1 MKKIP
6 TLLLAA
12 TLALPLGL
20 RAADT
25 DADNTAKNTRDRSG
39 ETLTPIDQSNDPA
52 DIKLTTDIR
61 QMLVKDGSLS
71 NAAKNCKVITTA
83 GGKVT
88 LRGPVASQ
96 AEKEA
101 VAAHATHAGAS
112 EVTNQLEVTTHH

>member
-20 RAADT
+20 HAADT
-25 DADNTAKNTRDRSG
+25 DADNTAKNTRDRNG

-52 DIKLTTDIR
+52 DIKLTADIR
-61 QMLVKDGSLS
+61 KMLVKDDSLS
-71 NAAKNCKVITTA
+71 NDAKNCKVITTA

-101 VAAHATHAGAS
+101 VAAHATKAGAT
-112 EVTNQLEVTTHH
+112 EVTNQLEVTTNH